1 MLSASHTRRDVEIR
15 FSYAA
20 ARPATH
26 SRVPPIA
33 RFSSDLRDIIKEIGR
48 VLRETATREDFE
60 LVGYVTRLNRDQD
73 AGTGTIIVSAQVDDE
88 FRRVE
93 MVVNPADYERIV
105 LPAHRDRTLIICE
118 GELQKVRGRTYQLSN
133 PRGFRSLPTE

>member
-26 SRVPPIA
+26 TPIPPIA
-33 RFSSDLRDIIKEIGR
+33 RFSSGLKDIIKEIGR

-60 LVGYVTRLNRDQD
+60 RIGHVIRLDRAPEAE
-73 AGTGTIIVSAQVDDE
+73 AGTVTVSAQVDDE

-93 MVVNPADYERIV
+93 MVVNAADYERIL
-105 LPAHRDRTLIICE
+105 LPAHRDRTLIVCE
-118 GELQKVRGRTYQLSN
+118 GELQKVRGRTYRLSN
-133 PRGFRSLPTE
+133 PRGFRALSTE